1 LNHPLLKKE
10 KYFSRMRRLAFIVII
25 ISAALQATAQEKKD
39 STVNPALQRPKKFS
53 FITHIPYD
61 SKMLMV
67 ELFKPKNLPLTAG
80 IAAGTVLISFADYPI
95 YTSVKQFLNRNN
107 ISSEESF
114 KAIIRIKTGSKYTNI
129 GKWPRNINTA
139 IYNAGQGSSTM
150 FLAAGFYLYGKIK
163 HNVRALRIASQL
175 TESFLALGLQ
185 TQVMKWAAGRQDP
198 IVATDGKIIWRPF
211 VSFKKFQTDKVQY
224 DAFPSGHLA
233 TFTSMVTILGEN
245 FPHQRWIKPVGYGL
259 SALLSLAMIN
269 NGVHWLGDYPL
280 GAALGVIIGKI
291 ITRPHVIGK
300 KVKHRHS

>member
-1 LNHPLLKKE
+1 MCKLVFILLVL
-10 KYFSRMRRLAFIVII
+10 F
-25 ISAALQATAQEKKD
+25 TAMNANAQGKKD
-39 STVNPALQRPKKFS
+39 SVVLQDNSRPKKFS
-53 FITHIPYD
+53 FITNIPYD

-67 ELFKPKNLPLTAG
+67 ELFKPKHLPLTGA
-80 IAAGTVLISFADYPI
+80 IAASTVLISFADYNI
-95 YTSVKQFLNRNN
+95 YTSVKGFMNRNN

-129 GKWPRNINTA
+129 GKWPLNINTA

-163 HNVRALRIASQL
+163 HNVKSLRIASQL
-175 TESFLALGLQ
+175 TESFLALGIQ
-185 TQVMKWAAGRQDP
+185 TQIMKWAAGRQDP
-198 IVATDGKIIWRPF
+198 IVAMDGKILWRPF
-211 VSFKKFQTDKVQY
+211 VSFKKFQKDKVQY

-245 FPHQRWIKPVGYGL
+245 FPKQKWIKPVGYVL

-280 GAALGVIIGKI
+280 GAALGIMIGKI
-291 ITRPHVIGK
+291 ITRTHAVGK
-300 KVKHRHS
+300 KAKRRNS